1 MREVKDLGEG
11 YRFKERGS
19 SSALGVESG
28 EIWNSRVVLLK
39 KIKLK

>member
-19 SSALGVESG
+19 SSALGGESG
-28 EIWNSRVVLLK
+28 ER
-39 KIKLK
+39 

>member
-1 MREVKDLGEG
+1 MCEVKVLEEG

-19 SSALGVESG
+19 SSALGGESG
-28 EIWNSRVVLLK
+28 EIKNSRVALLK